1 MHLAQSSPRSAAKH
15 KTSEHA
21 FAEIGAY
28 IAIRER
34 LLSDAE
40 YSRAESRID
49 RAEAANEFVESC
61 LKPAR
66 SPYQAQSLPEA
77 DAQREWNRCLAVR
90 VRLQRLRSKVAHAA

>member
-1 MHLAQSSPRSAAKH
+1 M
-15 KTSEHA
+15 SEHA
-21 FAEIGAY
+21 FAEISAY

-34 LLSDAE
+34 LLADAE

-49 RAEAANEFVESC
+49 RAEAANQFVESC

-66 SPYQAQSLPEA
+66 SPYQAQSLSEA

-90 VRLQRLRSKVAHAA
+90 VRIQRLRAKIAHAA

>member
-1 MHLAQSSPRSAAKH
+1 MPLAKSSPRSAAN
-15 KTSEHA
+15 TADSEHA

-49 RAEAANEFVESC
+49 RAEAANDFVESC
-61 LKPAR
+61 LKPGR
-66 SPYQAQSLPEA
+66 SPYQGQSLPEA